1 MVLVVTLP
9 LLEVYARG
17 ILSPL
22 LFLVCSEG
30 LSALLKKAGEQGT
43 LKGVAACTSGP
54 KISHLFFFVDD
65 GLIFCRSTKEECST
79 LMTILEK
86 YEQPSGQ
93 QLNCEKTSLF
103 FS

>member
-1 MVLVVTLP
+1 MALVVTLP

-54 KISHLFFFVDD
+54 KISHLFFWLMMVLSFVDPQKRNV
-65 GLIFCRSTKEECST
+65 LR
-79 LMTILEK
+79 
-86 YEQPSGQ
+86 
-93 QLNCEKTSLF
+93 
-103 FS
+103 